1 MIIGICVI
9 ELHVPSSRSLKH
21 KRQVIKSLKDR
32 IRLNFNVS
40 VAEIDSLNLWQK
52 ATLGLAAV
60 SNDKKYIDAIFEK
73 IILLLKDNRAVN
85 IIDYSVEILY

>member
-1 MIIGICVI
+1 MVIGVCVI
-9 ELHVPSSRSLKH
+9 ELYIPSSQSLKN

-40 VAEIDSLNLWQK
+40 VAEVDYLDLWQR

-60 SNDKKYIDAIFEK
+60 NNDKKYIDALFNK
-73 IILLLKDNRAVN
+73 IISLTKDDKALNVV
-85 IIDYSVEILY
+85 DYSIQML

>member
-1 MIIGICVI
+1 MIIGICII
-9 ELHVPSSRSLKH
+9 ELHIPASRSLKH

-32 IRLNFNVS
+32 IRLNFNIS

-60 SNDKKYIDAIFEK
+60 NNDKKYIDAMFDK
-73 IILLLKDNRAVN
+73 IILLLKDNRAVS
-85 IIDYSVEILY
+85 IINYSVEIL